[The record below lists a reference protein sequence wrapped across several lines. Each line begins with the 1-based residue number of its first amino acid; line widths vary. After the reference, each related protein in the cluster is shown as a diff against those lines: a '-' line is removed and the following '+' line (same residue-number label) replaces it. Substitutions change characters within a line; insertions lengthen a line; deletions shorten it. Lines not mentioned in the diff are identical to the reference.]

1 MSGNSVVTW
10 AWKLSTCEGMTP
22 NQRYQADLG
31 RDGFHVDAAQQQ
43 AVGLLQA
50 LYEELL
56 DPLPALPFL
65 KRLLGQRSPP
75 VQGLYLW
82 GGPGRG
88 KTYLMDCFYDSLPF
102 ADKRRVHF
110 HRFML
115 EIHQALDALPKTPN
129 PLQIVARQIAGRTRV
144 LCLDEFHVTDVAD
157 AMLLA
162 GLLEV
167 LFAQQLTLVATSNI
181 APGNLY
187 RDGLQRDRFLPAID
201 LLQRHTRVQHLE
213 GSKDFRLELLQHGGT
228 YLVATDAAA
237 REWLQQHLEELVPVQ
252 PQSCASIPLHGREFR
267 VRALVEDLVWFGF
280 DELCV
285 QPRSAR
291 DYLELAREFH
301 TLMLEGVPQF
311 GEGLDEAARRF
322 IHLVDALYD
331 HGVKLIVTAA
341 AMPDQLYESGQL
353 QKSFRRTASRLMEM
367 SSKRYLAQP
376 HRPD

>member
-1 MSGNSVVTW
+1 
-10 AWKLSTCEGMTP
+10 MTP
-22 NQRYQADLG
+22 HQRYQADLD

-50 LYEELL
+50 LHQALL
-56 DPLPALPFL
+56 VPLPVLPFW
-65 KRLLGQRSPP
+65 KRKLNHRPSP

-129 PLQIVARQIAGRTRV
+129 PLRIVARQLADRTRV

-162 GLLEV
+162 GLLEA
-167 LFAQQLTLVATSNI
+167 LFAQQLTLVATSNT
-181 APGNLY
+181 APVSLY

-201 LLQRHTRVQHLE
+201 LLQSNTRVQHLE
-213 GSKDFRLELLQHGGT
+213 GSKDFRLELLQHSGT
-228 YLVATDAAA
+228 YLVATDGMA
-237 REWLQQHLEELVPVQ
+237 RTWLQQRLEELTPVGL
-252 PQSCASIPLHGREFR
+252 QSHAFIQLHGREFR
-267 VRALVEDLVWFGF
+267 VRALAEDLVWFDF
-280 DELCV
+280 DELCM

-291 DYLELAREFH
+291 DFLELAREFH
-301 TLMLEGVPQF
+301 TLLLEGVPLF

-341 AMPDQLYESGQL
+341 ARPEQLYASGQL
-353 QKSFRRTASRLMEM
+353 EKSFRRTASRLTEM
-367 SSKRYLAQP
+367 SSERYLAKP

>member
-1 MSGNSVVTW
+1 
-10 AWKLSTCEGMTP
+10 MTP
-22 NQRYQADLG
+22 SQRYQADLD

-50 LYEELL
+50 LYEALL
-56 DPLPALPFL
+56 GPLPALPFW
-65 KRLLGQRSPP
+65 KRIQGRRPQP
-75 VQGLYLW
+75 VRGLYLW

-115 EIHQALDALPKTPN
+115 EIHQALDNLPKTPN
-129 PLQIVARQIAGRTRV
+129 PLQVVARHLAGRTRV

-162 GLLEV
+162 GLLEA
-167 LFAQQLTLVATSNI
+167 LFEHQLTLVATSNI
-181 APGNLY
+181 APGSLY
-187 RDGLQRDRFLPAID
+187 QDGLQRNRFLPAID
-201 LLQRHTRVQHLE
+201 LLQRNTRVQHLE
-213 GSKDFRLELLQHGGT
+213 GSKDFRLELLQHNGI
-228 YLVATDAAA
+228 YLVATDRAAHA
-237 REWLQQHLEELVPVQ
+237 WLQQHLQELVPLELRQ
-252 PQSCASIPLHGREFR
+252 PHASIQLLGREFR
-267 VRALVEDLVWFGF
+267 VRALAEDLVWFEF
-280 DELCV
+280 DELCM

-301 TLMLEGVPQF
+301 TLLLEGVPQF
-311 GEGLDEAARRF
+311 DEGLDEAARRF

-341 AMPDQLYESGQL
+341 VTPEQLYVSGQL
-353 QKSFRRTASRLMEM
+353 EKPFRRTASRLMEM
-367 SSKRYLAQP
+367 SSERYLAQP